1 MKSRH
6 SELRRGTSSTSNAH
20 AKSSSGYCVL
30 STREDPFRANGLK
43 SFLIELI
50 SKRKEARSEREDQE
64 PGEALQDLRQQV
76 READAVLQ
84 ALREGAQGDF
94 NAESQGRRVRREGGQ
109 VMRIYISGPMT
120 GLPNN
125 NRAAFDA
132 AACRLSVVGHFV
144 INPHDLTPIFG
155 TADEIADS
163 FAAHYAGDKAFGGS
177 LAQCV
182 LDADL
187 AALRSCDCIYL
198 LKGWENSRGTKM
210 ELAEAL
216 GHNLKIWLEE

>member
-1 MKSRH
+1 
-6 SELRRGTSSTSNAH
+6 
-20 AKSSSGYCVL
+20 
-30 STREDPFRANGLK
+30 
-43 SFLIELI
+43 
-50 SKRKEARSEREDQE
+50 
-64 PGEALQDLRQQV
+64 
-76 READAVLQ
+76 
-84 ALREGAQGDF
+84 
-94 NAESQGRRVRREGGQ
+94 
-109 VMRIYISGPMT
+109 MRIYISGPMT

-132 AACRLSVVGHFV
+132 AAWRLRDMGHFV
-144 INPHDLTPIFG
+144 INPHDLTPVFG

-163 FAAHYAGDKAFGGS
+163 FAAHYADDKALDGS

-216 GHNLKIWLEE
+216 RLGLRIWPEE

>member
-1 MKSRH
+1 M
-6 SELRRGTSSTSNAH
+6 
-20 AKSSSGYCVL
+20 
-30 STREDPFRANGLK
+30 
-43 SFLIELI
+43 
-50 SKRKEARSEREDQE
+50 
-64 PGEALQDLRQQV
+64 
-76 READAVLQ
+76 
-84 ALREGAQGDF
+84 
-94 NAESQGRRVRREGGQ
+94 RV
-109 VMRIYISGPMT
+109 YISGPMT

-132 AACRLSVVGHFV
+132 AARRLSVVGHFV

-163 FAAHYAGDKAFGGS
+163 FAAHYAGDKASGS

-187 AALRSCDCIYL
+187 AALRSCETIYL

-216 GHNLKIWLEE
+216 RLNLRIWPEE